1 MNLDSL
7 VVRGET
13 GAVMFSLVT
22 KKIEF
27 NRPREIS
34 EVNWVSNQC
43 MGERRRN
50 VKAHFQISDREQGM
64 MPFKEIGN
72 NERESRYR
80 R

>member
-1 MNLDSL
+1 MNLASL

-43 MGERRRN
+43 MGKGEEMSKLTFRFLTEN
-50 VKAHFQISDREQGM
+50 RE
-64 MPFKEIGN
+64 
-72 NERESRYR
+72 
-80 R
+80 